1 MKLYKII
8 TEFQSYKWYVFALHL
23 IVFAWG
29 VTDIILVKSAKVP
42 ALLFTGMLVIWC
54 IIWTIGAFDYINYM
68 KGKK

>member
-8 TEFQSYKWYVFALHL
+8 TEFQSYKWFVFAPFVLL
-23 IVFAWG
+23 FAWG
-29 VTDIILVKSAKVP
+29 VVFDLLNKPAKVP
-42 ALLFTGMLVIWC
+42 FLLLLGYLVLWC